1 MRALVLLIPLM
12 ALAIPAEAKKKE
24 PEPTQPTRPTLSA
37 TPVAVMIAA
46 FDRDGDTRVTRA
58 EFDAGVE
65 RSFKSGDRNG
75 DGFISLLE
83 LGPWSEAWL
92 GNAYALPGQYDLD
105 TDGDDRISPEEF
117 RAEFA
122 RRFDAMDKDRDGV
135 LVRSELIVMTM
146 PRVDPRATRKGQP
159 MVTQEERRR

>member
-1 MRALVLLIPLM
+1 MRALILLVPLM
-12 ALAIPAEAKKKE
+12 ALATMAGAKKE

-37 TPVAVMIAA
+37 TPVAVMIAG
-46 FDRDGDTRVTRA
+46 FDSDGDTRVTRA
-58 EFDAGVE
+58 EFEAGVE
-65 RSFKSGDRNG
+65 RSFRSGDRNG
-75 DGFISLLE
+75 DGLISLLE

-105 TDGDDRISPEEF
+105 SDGDDKISPAEF

-135 LVRSELIVMTM
+135 LVRSELIVLTM
-146 PRVDPRATRKGQP
+146 PRLDPRDRKGKSQAPTPQP
-159 MVTQEERRR
+159 PRQ

>member
-1 MRALVLLIPLM
+1 MRPLALLIPLL
-12 ALAIPAEAKKKE
+12 ALATMAEAKKP

-65 RSFKSGDRNG
+65 RSFKAGDRNG
-75 DGFISLLE
+75 DGLISLLE

-92 GNAYALPGQYDLD
+92 GNAYALPGQFDLD
-105 TDGDDRISPEEF
+105 SDGDDKISPEEF
-117 RAEFA
+117 RADFA

-135 LVRSELIVMTM
+135 LVRSELIVLTL
-146 PRVDPRATRKGQP
+146 PRVDQRSDRKGQP
-159 MVTQEERRR
+159 MVTQEERKR

>member
-1 MRALVLLIPLM
+1 MRALVLLIPLL
-12 ALAIPAEAKKKE
+12 ALATMADAKKE

-37 TPVAVMIAA
+37 TPVAVMIAG
-46 FDRDGDTRVTRA
+46 FDSDGDTRVTRA

-75 DGFISLLE
+75 DGLISLLE

-105 TDGDDRISPEEF
+105 GDGDDKISPAEF
-117 RAEFA
+117 RTEFA
-122 RRFDAMDKDRDGV
+122 KRFDAMDKDRDGV
-135 LVRSELIVMTM
+135 LARSELIVLTM
-146 PRVDPRATRKGQP
+146 PRLDPRG
-159 MVTQEERRR
+159 ERRGKQPATTQPPR